1 MNLAMFST
9 DAAFRRRVQPL
20 VLACS
25 LLLAFT
31 SAGQDSL
38 DKLLPVRGFCIGAPS
53 TNRLDQ
59 FIRFIEE
66 ELAPRGVN
74 TLILRVD
81 YNYQFT
87 SRPELKDP
95 AGLSKDDAARLV
107 AACKKHD
114 IHLIPQINLLG
125 HQSERSTCG
134 TLLRVHPEFDE
145 TPWVKFPAHYVWP
158 NDDRLYCKSYC
169 PLHPQVH
176 EVVFAAVDEI
186 CDAFEADTF
195 HAGMDEVFYL
205 GEDKCPRCSGKDK
218 AELFAGEVRLIR
230 DHLRQKNRALWIWGD
245 RLLDGKTTGLGEWEA
260 SFSGTDRAIDL
271 IPKDVVICDWHYDR
285 PAPTAIYFA
294 LKGFPVVT
302 CPWNRAQVAATQL
315 EDVLHFRASATPQTQ
330 PRMLGMVETVWSGC
344 GEFLDR
350 FNARNKEGDQRNQR
364 SDVKCF
370 VTLFDKLANLSRT
383 NSVQPQSR

>member
-1 MNLAMFST
+1 MNLEMFHADS
-9 DAAFRRRVQPL
+9 AFCRRVQR
-20 VLACS
+20 LALAFS
-25 LLLAFT
+25 LLLAFA
-31 SAGQDSL
+31 SEGQDSL
-38 DKLLPVRGFCIGAPS
+38 DKLLPVRGFCIAAPS
-53 TNRLDQ
+53 TNRLDE
-59 FIRFIEE
+59 FIRVINQ

-81 YNYQFT
+81 YDYQFT
-87 SRPELKDP
+87 SRPELNDP
-95 AGLSKDDAARLV
+95 AGLSKNDAARLV

-114 IHLIPQINLLG
+114 IHLIPHVNLLG
-125 HQSERSTCG
+125 HQSEGNTCG

-145 TPWVKFPAHYVWP
+145 TPWVKFPEHYVWP
-158 NDDRLYCKSYC
+158 NADHLYCKSYC
-169 PLHPQVH
+169 PLHPKVH
-176 EVVFAAVDEI
+176 EVIFAAVDEI

-218 AELFAGEVRLIR
+218 AELFASEVRLIR

-260 SFSGTDRAIDL
+260 SFNGTDRAIDL
-271 IPKDVVICDWHYDR
+271 IPKDVVICDWHYER
-285 PAPTAIYFA
+285 PAPTAAYFA

-302 CPWNRAQVAATQL
+302 CPWNRPQVAVTQL
-315 EDVLHFRASATPQTQ
+315 EDLLHFRQSATPQTQ

-350 FNARNKEGDQRNQR
+350 FNVRGTEGGPKNQR
-364 SDVKCF
+364 GDVKCF
-370 VTLFDKLANLSRT
+370 VTLFDKMASLNKPA
-383 NSVQPQSR
+383 P